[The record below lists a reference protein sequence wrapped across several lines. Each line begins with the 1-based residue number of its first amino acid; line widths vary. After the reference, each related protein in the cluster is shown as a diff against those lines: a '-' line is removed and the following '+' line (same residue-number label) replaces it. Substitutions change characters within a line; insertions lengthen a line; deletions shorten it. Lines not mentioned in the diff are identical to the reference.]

1 MKRLYPYL
9 TYAGALP
16 FVLCALC
23 MVLDIHII
31 PLLGPTDQVISVYA
45 LVITSFMAGT
55 HWGQHLN
62 VEDQWRLYLPTFSN
76 INAVLL
82 WISFLILTVKLLLAV
97 FIISFLVLLLIDKK
111 LLQAALISVDY
122 FLTRCVV
129 TGIVILTLV
138 ISAIYA

>member
-9 TYAGALP
+9 TYAGVLP
-16 FVLCALC
+16 FVLCAFC
-23 MVLDIHII
+23 TVFDIHVI
-31 PLLGPTDQVISVYA
+31 PLLGSTDHVICVYA

-62 VEDQWRLYLPTFSN
+62 LEDKWSLYLPIFSN

-82 WISFLILTVKLLLAV
+82 WIGFLILPVKLLLAV
-97 FIISFLVLLLIDKK
+97 FIISFLGLLLIEKS
-111 LLQAALISVDY
+111 LLQDALISVEY

-129 TGIVILTLV
+129 TGIVILTLA
-138 ISAIYA
+138 ISAIYT